1 MNEKALLFGRSKA
14 LVGIVTT
21 PTPEASRVD
30 AAGVVILN
38 AGLLH
43 RVGPNRI
50 HVQMARSF
58 ADQGF
63 PVLRF
68 DFSGIGDSR
77 PREGASPTIV
87 SVIEDIREALDF
99 MQSTTGL
106 GRFLLV
112 GICSG
117 ADVALYA
124 AIREPRVVGAVLI
137 DGYYAST
144 PGFVVRHYLLRLLS
158 LRAWFRLLTGQS
170 GVWSFVTNA
179 LSAPRGRES
188 PPPADQ
194 SKDYPTIAEY
204 REWVRSAI
212 ARGVALLLVYT
223 EGSPSLYHYRRSLR
237 QGMPRGRISVEN
249 FDGSDHV
256 FTLRTS
262 QERIVRVISR
272 WMGTLPSEPR
282 GAGAGSAAASGLST
296 DSSGNVGPS
305 L

>member
-1 MNEKALLFGRSKA
+1 VNEKALLFGRSKA

-30 AAGVVILN
+30 APGVVILN

-50 HVQMARSF
+50 HVQMARSL
-58 ADQGF
+58 AEQGF

-77 PREGASPTIV
+77 PREGAAPTAD
-87 SVIEDIREALDF
+87 SVVEDIREALDF
-99 MQSTTGL
+99 MQGATGL

-117 ADVALYA
+117 ADVALFA
-124 AIREPRVVGAVLI
+124 AMREPRVVGAALI
-137 DGYYAST
+137 DGYYASS
-144 PGFVVRHYLLRLLS
+144 PGFVVTHYLRRLFS

-170 GVWSFVTNA
+170 GVWSFVIDA

-188 PPPADQ
+188 PPPADR

-237 QGMPRGRISVEN
+237 QRMPRGRISVEH

-262 QERIVRVISR
+262 QERIVRVISS
-272 WMGTLPSEPR
+272 WMAALPAEPM
-282 GAGAGSAAASGLST
+282 GAGPGSAAASGLST
-296 DSSGNVGPS
+296 ESSGNVGRS
-305 L
+305 Q